1 MRRWTVLA
9 VAVPLVIAVAGC
21 GSSKK
26 SSSSSGGSSGNA
38 YSPPSKSSTTTSAKP
53 TGAAGSTVKLAAD
66 EEGKLYFNPRSLK
79 SKAGTVTLSMNN
91 PKTSGLM
98 HGIAVEGNGIDKTGK
113 IVAAGSTSNL
123 TVKLKPGKYTFYC
136 PVPGH
141 RQGGMQGTLKVQ

>member
-79 SKAGTVTLSMNN
+79 SKAGNVTLSMNN

>member
-66 EEGKLYFNPRSLK
+66 EEGKLYFNPPDQNVAAMSP
-79 SKAGTVTLSMNN
+79 GTVANTGGSQAHLNMQPYLTLSFCIA
-91 PKTSGLM
+91 LE
-98 HGIAVEGNGIDKTGK
+98 GIYP
-113 IVAAGSTSNL
+113 SQS
-123 TVKLKPGKYTFYC
+123 
-136 PVPGH
+136 
-141 RQGGMQGTLKVQ
+141 